1 MSIYSRLYQLAWR
14 TQTGSDERAIF
25 RKRRELE
32 RTQWLSP
39 AEIQALQLEKL
50 SRLLTHAYAN
60 VPFYRQRFDDIG
72 LHPDQIQTLED
83 YQRVPILTKDD
94 IRQNLEQL
102 VVTDCQRNALRR
114 NTTGGSTGVPLVF
127 YQDREFT
134 TSNWASRMRYRKWYG
149 FEMGDKVAFLWG
161 MDRDIPSSDWL
172 KRLKVSLRRERW
184 LNSFNVSKEKM
195 EAFARRLIAWQPTY
209 IVAYASSAYL
219 FASFLRQAGLDR
231 IRPVAIESSAE
242 KLWDFQ
248 RELIED
254 VFQCPVFNVY
264 GSREFGGL
272 AAECE
277 AHAGLHILADV
288 RYLEFLR
295 EGQPVQNG
303 GFGEII
309 VTDLTNYAMPFIRYQ
324 TGDLGRPQPQ
334 SQLCACGRGFPL
346 VQEIVGRSSDVLPT
360 PDGRYVHGEYFTHLF
375 YGVPG
380 VRRFQV
386 HQKTLH
392 DVDVLIELIEGGR
405 ELPAETLAEIRRK
418 ILAQMGERTTVTF
431 KMVDVVPL
439 TPSGKYRFTI
449 SDVPIDFVKA
459 PPARVEPAEN
469 GWP

>member
-1 MSIYSRLYQLAWR
+1 MSIYSKLYQWAWKTR
-14 TQTGSDERAIF
+14 AGSGGWAIF
-25 RKRRELE
+25 QKRQELE

-39 AEIQALQLEKL
+39 TEIQALQLEKL
-50 SRLLTHAYAN
+50 RRLLAHAYAN
-60 VPFYRQRFDDIG
+60 VPFYRKRFDDAEIR
-72 LHPDQIQTLED
+72 PDQIQTLED
-83 YQRVPILTKDD
+83 YQRVPILTTDD
-94 IRQNLEQL
+94 IRQNLDQL
-102 VVTDCQRNALRR
+102 VATNCQRDALRR

-127 YQDREFT
+127 YQDSSFHT
-134 TSNWASRMRYRKWYG
+134 FNWASRLRYRKWYG

-161 MDRDIPSSDWL
+161 MDRDIPPSDWL
-172 KRLKVSLRRERW
+172 KRLKLGLRRERW

-209 IVAYASSAYL
+209 IVAYASSLYL

-231 IRPVAIESSAE
+231 VRPVAIESSAE

-264 GSREFGGL
+264 GSREFGGV

-277 AHAGLHILADV
+277 AHTGLHVLADV

-295 EGQPVQNG
+295 EGKPVQNG
-303 GFGEII
+303 DFGEII

-324 TGDLGRPQPQ
+324 TGDLGRPLSQP
-334 SQLCACGRGFPL
+334 CTCGRGFPL
-346 VQEIVGRSSDVLPT
+346 IQEIVGRSSDVLSAPN
-360 PDGRYVHGEYFTHLF
+360 GRYVHGEYFTHLF
-375 YGVPG
+375 YEIPG

-392 DVDVLIELIEGGR
+392 DVEILIEGDS
-405 ELPAETLAEIRRK
+405 ELPPETLAEIRRK
-418 ILAQMGERTTVTF
+418 ILVQMGEKTNLTF
-431 KMVDVVPL
+431 KMVDAIPL

-449 SDVPIDFVKA
+449 SDVPIDFVKS
-459 PPARVEPAEN
+459 PAEPVKAC
-469 GWP
+469 GG